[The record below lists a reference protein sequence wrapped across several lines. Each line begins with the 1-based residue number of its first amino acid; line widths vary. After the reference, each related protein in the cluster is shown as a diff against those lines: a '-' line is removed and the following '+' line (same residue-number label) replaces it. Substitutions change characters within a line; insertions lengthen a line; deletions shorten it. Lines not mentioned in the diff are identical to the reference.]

1 MKQNT
6 RISILLV
13 VVVLT
18 LVIAAVVPMA
28 KAFASG
34 GFRSQGKFVFTNGTD
49 DTNDDV
55 VFDAEDFERLA
66 DVCR

>member
-18 LVIAAVVPMA
+18 LVIAVVPMA

>member
-6 RISILLV
+6 GISILL
-13 VVVLT
+13 VVLT
-18 LVIAAVVPMA
+18 LVIAAIVPIVN
-28 KAFASG
+28 ASASN

-49 DTNDDV
+49 DTSDDV
-55 VFDAEDFERLA
+55 VFDAEDFKRLA